1 MIKVNDTRA
10 LIAAVD
16 GKRALV
22 LFHATWCPYCR
33 AFAPV
38 YQEAGVAATDWVAVE
53 AVLDE
58 DDNPLWD
65 EFGIDVVPTLIL
77 FEEGR
82 PARRVDAHHGIGL
95 TKGDLTRILAA
106 S

>member
-1 MIKVNDTRA
+1 MIKVNETRA
-10 LIAAVD
+10 LVAAID

-22 LFHATWCPYCR
+22 LFHASWCPYSR
-33 AFAPV
+33 AFASV
-38 YQEAGVAATDWVAVE
+38 YEDAGAVATDWVPVE

-77 FEEGR
+77 FEAGR
-82 PARRVDAHHGIGL
+82 PVKRVDAHHGIGL
-95 TKGDLTRILAA
+95 SKNDLARIL

>member
-10 LIAAVD
+10 LVAAID

-22 LFHATWCPYCR
+22 LFHANWCPYCR
-33 AFAPV
+33 AFAPFFE
-38 YQEAGVAATDWVAVE
+38 EAGSAATDWVPVE
-53 AVLDE
+53 AVIDDDE
-58 DDNPLWD
+58 NPLWD

-77 FEEGR
+77 FEGGR
-82 PARRVDAHHGIGL
+82 PAKRADAHHGIGL
-95 TKGDLTRILAA
+95 TKNDLRKIL

>member
-10 LIAAVD
+10 LIAAID

-22 LFHATWCPYCR
+22 LFHASWCPYCR
-33 AFAPV
+33 AFAPTFE
-38 YQEAGVAATDWVAVE
+38 EAGAANSDWVPVE

-77 FEEGR
+77 FEGGR
-82 PARRVDAHHGIGL
+82 PAKRIAAHHGIGL
-95 TKGDLTRILAA
+95 TKNDLRRILA
-106 S
+106 

>member
-1 MIKVNDTRA
+1 MIKVNETRA
-10 LIAAVD
+10 LIAAID

-22 LFHATWCPYCR
+22 LFHATWCSYCR
-33 AFAPV
+33 AFARV
-38 YQEAGVAATDWVAVE
+38 FEEAGTAATDWVPVE
-53 AVLDE
+53 VVLDE

-77 FEEGR
+77 FEGGR
-82 PARRVDAHHGIGL
+82 PAKRVDAHHGIGL
-95 TKGDLTRILAA
+95 TKSDLSRIL

>member
-1 MIKVNDTRA
+1 MIKVNETRA
-10 LIAAVD
+10 LVAAID

-22 LFHATWCPYCR
+22 LFHASWCSYCR
-33 AFAPV
+33 VFAPV
-38 YQEAGVAATDWVAVE
+38 FEEAGAAAPDWVPVE

-77 FEEGR
+77 FEGGR
-82 PARRVDAHHGIGL
+82 PAKRIDAHHGIGL
-95 TKGDLTRILAA
+95 TKNDLRRIL